1 MIIVSYDISDDKM
14 RTNFSKM
21 LKSNGAIRLQYSV
34 YEVSNTKRIVD
45 NLVAKIE
52 AYAKHF
58 TADDSVILFNVD
70 PDKLTKYGNAIHRD
84 QAIVYFLLCKPG
96 SLCFCNKV
104 CNFFIYRSFFE
115 IFKCMMCDG
124 GYFSLKYLIENAFV

>member
-21 LKSNGAIRLQYSV
+21 LKSNGAIRLQFSV
-34 YEVSNTKRIVD
+34 YEVRNTKRIVD

-58 TADDSVILFNVD
+58 TADDSVILFDVD

-84 QAIVYFLLCKPG
+84 QAIVYFDFANLGLYI
-96 SLCFCNKV
+96 L
-104 CNFFIYRSFFE
+104 
-115 IFKCMMCDG
+115 
-124 GYFSLKYLIENAFV
+124 